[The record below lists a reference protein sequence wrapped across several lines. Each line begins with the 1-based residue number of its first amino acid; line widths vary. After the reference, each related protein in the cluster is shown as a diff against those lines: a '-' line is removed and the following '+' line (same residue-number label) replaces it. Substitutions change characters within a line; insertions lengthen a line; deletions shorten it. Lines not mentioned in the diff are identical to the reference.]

1 MTRGRNALAEIIKK
15 LTTDLVETSVRAL
28 GQWGETHPGRT
39 ETVLLRHIHDEAIMR
54 MRSFLMDA
62 DSALSPSELLKM
74 NKSRTSKVQNQCLD
88 ICLPHTTVRC
98 PTELQ
103 ALMQKNAGSIAFT
116 LIAVLRGV
124 LETCVKGVAANPSC
138 NAVRVVHMMFHDGV
152 YSNSLA
158 ARMVLYFGRHFQTNL
173 VSYRLLVWV
182 CASHMGNLVAMIA
195 VCGEALANPID
206 SHQLCGTC
214 HRMYK
219 HLLNDYFEEF
229 SKSLLL
235 FVTHNFGL
243 IPGDPESQE
252 IRDARKTESLQSLYG
267 QAVLPDAL
275 LPCFNICLTRFA
287 HMALEPD
294 ASIRTR
300 TFEVLRKLVLF
311 VEEHP
316 VVTRFFLFGP
326 CVNGL
331 LRMEI
336 LGLKPA
342 QCMYFT
348 GIKAR
353 QENVKRLASVSK
365 YFERP
370 ETAADL
376 RQGALS
382 LQLSS
387 IATSISSQGNNNPD
401 KEPLLVRLGK
411 GEVQSKVSARLKIIL
426 SLLLTDEKIDAA
438 RCLIGLLTTFAHVV
452 IRYEVFKLFPT
463 ALWTL
468 TEKWNPNGWED
479 AILSLLQMGY
489 SKVDTGYTG
498 PLLMEARRRGNEAD
512 AVTYLMSSEVQAELK
527 RIIVEASMNSMAAER
542 KHWQDR
548 RSEKTKVVSLTTA
561 SRNSQLSQYKRV
573 REARTKQLA
582 EARRRY
588 ESERHVNTWSLAVEK
603 NKQWLPRPR
612 GKLHW
617 EHEVSD
623 ASARATV
630 HAGDLESLRNF
641 HDSNL
646 ESLKAE
652 RDARQ
657 EAAKLGLEV
666 VLSDLP
672 QTNSEWVGWI
682 KRNESLFHD
691 MLRNASGD
699 RAKFSTRVFAE
710 NAQLPQDPRILPR
723 RQAPVPAQSWM
734 QKLLTSKPGFFCI
747 QISGAKLWVFA
758 CHLLREVW
766 ALSLMKVGQGL
777 LSLDNS
783 VLLCDSFRPLPDV
796 VAAAGLAVSVD
807 AKDVIVHKVDVEVRE
822 ASEDELILYV
832 AYADLVEKPGRQQNV
847 TEEDDEDDGELSF
860 GETGSDISEF
870 ASDAESGGDPECSD
884 SSASDAG
891 GENVRGKAGSFVV
904 CRNPYFTISNYKLS
918 HSRLSVAQGM
928 QIRVLDRWAK
938 DELLGTENLS
948 KAISGLDASA
958 TMMQLKAW
966 MLWRCKQNAFLEG
979 AVCRKRW
986 WQEELEHLREEAG
999 ATTGCVVA
1007 DGNIRSWV
1015 PEVFNE

>member
-1 MTRGRNALAEIIKK
+1 
-15 LTTDLVETSVRAL
+15 
-28 GQWGETHPGRT
+28 
-39 ETVLLRHIHDEAIMR
+39 
-54 MRSFLMDA
+54 
-62 DSALSPSELLKM
+62 
-74 NKSRTSKVQNQCLD
+74 
-88 ICLPHTTVRC
+88 
-98 PTELQ
+98 
-103 ALMQKNAGSIAFT
+103 
-116 LIAVLRGV
+116 
-124 LETCVKGVAANPSC
+124 
-138 NAVRVVHMMFHDGV
+138 
-152 YSNSLA
+152 
-158 ARMVLYFGRHFQTNL
+158 
-173 VSYRLLVWV
+173 
-182 CASHMGNLVAMIA
+182 
-195 VCGEALANPID
+195 
-206 SHQLCGTC
+206 
-214 HRMYK
+214 
-219 HLLNDYFEEF
+219 
-229 SKSLLL
+229 
-235 FVTHNFGL
+235 
-243 IPGDPESQE
+243 
-252 IRDARKTESLQSLYG
+252 
-267 QAVLPDAL
+267 
-275 LPCFNICLTRFA
+275 
-287 HMALEPD
+287 
-294 ASIRTR
+294 
-300 TFEVLRKLVLF
+300 
-311 VEEHP
+311 
-316 VVTRFFLFGP
+316 
-326 CVNGL
+326 
-331 LRMEI
+331 
-336 LGLKPA
+336 
-342 QCMYFT
+342 
-348 GIKAR
+348 
-353 QENVKRLASVSK
+353 
-365 YFERP
+365 
-370 ETAADL
+370 
-376 RQGALS
+376 
-382 LQLSS
+382 
-387 IATSISSQGNNNPD
+387 
-401 KEPLLVRLGK
+401 
-411 GEVQSKVSARLKIIL
+411 
-426 SLLLTDEKIDAA
+426 
-438 RCLIGLLTTFAHVV
+438 
-452 IRYEVFKLFPT
+452 
-463 ALWTL
+463 
-468 TEKWNPNGWED
+468 
-479 AILSLLQMGY
+479 
-489 SKVDTGYTG
+489 
-498 PLLMEARRRGNEAD
+498 MEARRRGNEAD
-512 AVTYLMSSEVQAELK
+512 AVTYLMSSEGQAELK

-682 KRNESLFHD
+682 KRNESLFRD

-699 RAKFSTRVFAE
+699 RAKFSTCVFAE

-860 GETGSDISEF
+860 GKLALTSVSSLPMRSLVEILNVAIPQPQMRAVKTFGARLDLSLYAGTRTSRSVITNCHTRGYQLPRACRFGCSTGGQKTS
-870 ASDAESGGDPECSD
+870 
-884 SSASDAG
+884 
-891 GENVRGKAGSFVV
+891 
-904 CRNPYFTISNYKLS
+904 YW
-918 HSRLSVAQGM
+918 AQ
-928 QIRVLDRWAK
+928 K
-938 DELLGTENLS
+938 TFPKPSLG
-948 KAISGLDASA
+948 
-958 TMMQLKAW
+958 
-966 MLWRCKQNAFLEG
+966 
-979 AVCRKRW
+979 
-986 WQEELEHLREEAG
+986 
-999 ATTGCVVA
+999 
-1007 DGNIRSWV
+1007 
-1015 PEVFNE
+1015 